1 MSIWKRLKEFGP
13 WSRARLER
21 DLEREIQNHLAYEAQ
36 ESADRRA
43 LGNIPLVKEDV
54 REAWGWARLD
64 QFARDIHFGW
74 RQVRRNPSFSAIAIG
89 TFLVISLFVF
99 IGGSKN
105 PKRYRPGR
113 PFHFTPVWFLSAPE
127 QQSRAGL
134 TAPVHSTGREL
145 QAGSARPGRA
155 ARPAETGG
163 ASDRW

>member
-1 MSIWKRLKEFGP
+1 MNQDFVRLILILIG
-13 WSRARLER
+13 
-21 DLEREIQNHLAYEAQ
+21 
-36 ESADRRA
+36 
-43 LGNIPLVKEDV
+43 
-54 REAWGWARLD
+54 
-64 QFARDIHFGW
+64 
-74 RQVRRNPSFSAIAIG
+74 IAIG

-99 IGGSKN
+99 MGGSKN

-145 QAGSARPGRA
+145 QASSARPGRA

>member
-1 MSIWKRLKEFGP
+1 MSQLH
-13 WSRARLER
+13 ARTLTR
-21 DLEREIQNHLAYEAQ
+21 TGDP
-36 ESADRRA
+36 RRA
-43 LGNIPLVKEDV
+43 WPDGHRYGESLSTVHARGPALNQDFV
-54 REAWGWARLD
+54 RLILILIG
-64 QFARDIHFGW
+64 
-74 RQVRRNPSFSAIAIG
+74 IAIG

-99 IGGSKN
+99 MGGSKN

-134 TAPVHSTGREL
+134 TAPARAGKSKEIV
-145 QAGSARPGRA
+145 AGSARPGRV

>member
-89 TFLVISLFVF
+89 TLALG
-99 IGGSKN
+99 IGGVAAVFGAVDAMLI
-105 PKRYRPGR
+105 RPL
-113 PFHFTPVWFLSAPE
+113 P
-127 QQSRAGL
+127 
-134 TAPVHSTGREL
+134 
-145 QAGSARPGRA
+145 
-155 ARPAETGG
+155 
-163 ASDRW
+163 